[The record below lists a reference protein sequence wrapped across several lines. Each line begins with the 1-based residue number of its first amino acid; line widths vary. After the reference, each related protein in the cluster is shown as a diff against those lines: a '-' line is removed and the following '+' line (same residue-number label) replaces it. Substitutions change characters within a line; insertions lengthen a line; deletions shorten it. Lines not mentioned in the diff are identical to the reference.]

1 MGKSGIR
8 AAYATGRG
16 KIRLRARAH
25 FEDMKNGRERI
36 VVTEI
41 PYGVNKSRLIESMAD
56 LVKNK
61 RIEMISDLR
70 DESDRDGMRVVIEL
84 KRDANAAVC
93 LNQLYSFTQMQETVG
108 VIMLALD
115 RGEPKILTLKEILVK
130 YVEFQEEIIVRR
142 TRFELKKAADR
153 AHILEGLHRA
163 IDIVDEIIAAIRS
176 TRGSIADAK
185 AVVMEKFDFDE
196 PQAAAIVAFRIGQL
210 AGLEIEKIMHELEEL
225 RIKIKDFNEILVSK
239 ERQLEI
245 VKEEVS
251 AIGEKFA
258 DKRKTDIE
266 AVSGEVDIED
276 LIPQTDCV
284 ITLTHYGYVKRM
296 PADTYK
302 SQRRGGRG
310 IMGMTRREEDFVTD
324 LFFASSNDY
333 IMFFTDRGRM
343 HRLKAYEIS
352 EASRTGK
359 GINIVNLLNLEQGE
373 KVTSTIKVSE
383 IEEEMYLSMIT
394 KNGIIKRTALSNF
407 KNVRKA
413 GLIAINLDEGDLLAF
428 VVMTN
433 GNNELLVATRQGR
446 AVRFNENEARELS
459 RAARGVKAVNLSEN
473 DYIVGVEVVSED
485 RSLLTV
491 SVSGQGRRSDIS
503 EYPARSRGTKGVI
516 NYYTEKNGEVAAVK
530 AVTESDDVIII
541 ADDGVI
547 IRIPAAQ
554 INMQSRYA
562 GGVRVMRL
570 SEGSTVVAIEAVPHE
585 EEAEEDLIPGL
596 SIDEEDENGETE
608 VAGVTD
614 DSEE

>member
-1 MGKSGIR
+1 
-8 AAYATGRG
+8 AT
-16 KIRLRARAH
+16 
-25 FEDMKNGRERI
+25 
-36 VVTEI
+36 
-41 PYGVNKSRLIESMAD
+41 
-56 LVKNK
+56 
-61 RIEMISDLR
+61 
-70 DESDRDGMRVVIEL
+70 
-84 KRDANAAVC
+84 
-93 LNQLYSFTQMQETVG
+93 
-108 VIMLALD
+108 
-115 RGEPKILTLKEILVK
+115 
-130 YVEFQEEIIVRR
+130 
-142 TRFELKKAADR
+142 DR
-153 AHILEGLHRA
+153 AHVLEGLSRA
-163 IDIVDEIIAAIRS
+163 IDVVDAIIAAIRA
-176 TRGSIADAK
+176 TKGSIADAK

-225 RIKIKDFNEILVSK
+225 HIKIKDFNEILM
-239 ERQLEI
+239 EI

-284 ITLTHYGYVKRM
+284 VTLTHYGYVKRM

-324 LFFASSNDY
+324 LFFASSHDY

-383 IEEEMYLSMIT
+383 IEEEMYLSMVT
-394 KNGIIKRTALSNF
+394 KNGIIKRTALSSF

-428 VVMTN
+428 VVMTT
-433 GNNELLVATRQGR
+433 GNDELLVATRQGR

-473 DYIVGVEVVSED
+473 DYIVGVEVISED
-485 RSLLTV
+485 KSLLTV
-491 SVSGQGRRSDIS
+491 SISGQGRRSDIN

-585 EEAEEDLIPGL
+585 EEAEEDLIPNL
-596 SIDEEDENGETE
+596 DSDDEDQEQEENQGI
-608 VAGVTD
+608 
-614 DSEE
+614 SEE